1 MNLPTLARA
10 ALLLLAPLAVSSAFA
25 DSLTPAEMRVL
36 DRTSAL
42 VERHFFSAD
51 LLPRFRDA
59 VDELKAESAAGDAG
73 SLDTTI
79 DAALA
84 SLGMSHTG
92 RYTPDEV
99 DYYEL
104 ADVFRYSIRRDARRL
119 FPPEGEVA
127 YEGIG
132 IASKSIGGRMFV
144 TDVYDGGPADD
155 AGVLAGDEILSVN
168 GEPFAEIA
176 SFSGKAGEIVQVALR
191 RTEDSDPVITSVKVE
206 KLQPEETFL
215 EAISES
221 IRVVERGGR
230 RIGVVHLWMYTS
242 DEVAGILARELGGGR
257 LADVDGLILDLRSRW
272 GGAPADAAEMFVGD
286 SAPMTMTGR
295 DGETR
300 YVNTRWSKPIVAVI
314 DEGSRSGMEILAY
327 GLKANGIPLVGTTTA
342 KAVVAGTAYLL
353 PDDSLLLLAV
363 SDVHVDGKRLE
374 GRGVDPDIVVP
385 FDVRYAAGAD
395 PQMDAAMAEMER
407 LLEGEGAGVN

>member
-10 ALLLLAPLAVSSAFA
+10 AAILLVPLTVSAASA
-25 DSLTPAEMRVL
+25 DTLTPAEMRVL
-36 DRTSAL
+36 ESTSAL

-51 LLPRFRDA
+51 ALPAFRDA
-59 VDELKAESAAGDAG
+59 VAELKAESAAGDAT
-73 SLDTTI
+73 SLDATI
-79 DAALA
+79 DEALA
-84 SLGMSHTG
+84 SLAMSHTG

-132 IASKSIGGRMFV
+132 IASRVIDGKTFV
-144 TDVYDGGPADD
+144 TDVYDGGPAAD
-155 AGVLAGDEILSVN
+155 AGVMAGDEIVSVD
-168 GEPFAEIA
+168 GAPLAQIG
-176 SFSGKAGEIVQVALR
+176 SFEDKAGEIVQVALR
-191 RTEDSDPVITSVKVE
+191 RTADAEPIVAAVKVE

-215 EAISES
+215 EAISDS
-221 IRVVERGGR
+221 VRVIDRDGR
-230 RIGVVHLWMYTS
+230 KIGIVHLWMYTS
-242 DEVAGILARELGGGR
+242 DEVAGILARELGGGK
-257 LADVDGLILDLRSRW
+257 LADVDGLVLDLRSRW

-295 DGETR
+295 DGEVS
-300 YVNTRWSKPIVAVI
+300 YVNTRWSKPVVAVI

-327 GLKANGIPLVGTTTA
+327 ALKDNGIPLVGTTTA

-385 FDVRYAAGAD
+385 FDIRYAAGAD
-395 PQMDAAMAEMER
+395 PQMDAAMVEMEQV
-407 LLEGEGAGVN
+407 LDGEGASVN

>member
-1 MNLPTLARA
+1 
-10 ALLLLAPLAVSSAFA
+10 
-25 DSLTPAEMRVL
+25 
-36 DRTSAL
+36 
-42 VERHFFSAD
+42 
-51 LLPRFRDA
+51 
-59 VDELKAESAAGDAG
+59 
-73 SLDTTI
+73 
-79 DAALA
+79 
-84 SLGMSHTG
+84 
-92 RYTPDEV
+92 
-99 DYYEL
+99 
-104 ADVFRYSIRRDARRL
+104 
-119 FPPEGEVA
+119 
-127 YEGIG
+127 
-132 IASKSIGGRMFV
+132 
-144 TDVYDGGPADD
+144 
-155 AGVLAGDEILSVN
+155 
-168 GEPFAEIA
+168 
-176 SFSGKAGEIVQVALR
+176 
-191 RTEDSDPVITSVKVE
+191 
-206 KLQPEETFL
+206 
-215 EAISES
+215 
-221 IRVVERGGR
+221 
-230 RIGVVHLWMYTS
+230 
-242 DEVAGILARELGGGR
+242 
-257 LADVDGLILDLRSRW
+257 
-272 GGAPADAAEMFVGD
+272 MFVGD